1 VLYFQYFNQLREN
14 IIRSQPPDKQAAMAQ
29 WFENLMDG
37 IERNLLTKNR
47 DRLVPYGT
55 NLSTAGVSLLCH
67 IHRIYFVAVNKLVKV
82 SILIL
87 NLLY

>member
-1 VLYFQYFNQLREN
+1 
-14 IIRSQPPDKQAAMAQ
+14 MAQ

-47 DRLVPYGT
+47 DRLVSYDT
-55 NLSTAGVSLLCH
+55 NLRTAGVSLLCH
-67 IHRIYFVAVNKLVKV
+67 INRVYFVIVNKSMKV

-87 NLLY
+87 K

>member
-1 VLYFQYFNQLREN
+1 
-14 IIRSQPPDKQAAMAQ
+14 MAQ